1 MSVDDLDRATAE
13 QIIESLRDGIPPRR
27 GVSLYATG
35 TDFVE
40 KVRDRHLS
48 KPISAAKIRF
58 VGGSW
63 GAGKTHFFRLLREY
77 AFEQNLLVSTVELNS
92 DQTPFNK
99 FERVFYEIV
108 RNIASPTMYH
118 TGNLSAA
125 LPFGEVLREVLE
137 NWTEKPGSTHAAIE
151 ALTSELMEQID
162 IDIDFRRVVVAYW
175 KTFEDDGRTADV
187 VQDSRGT
194 LMQWF
199 EGEGQAAA
207 FRRNF
212 NVQKMVNRQNARIF
226 LASLGKFVRWLGFR
240 GLLVLLDESEM
251 SHSTMRKSSLKD
263 AHNNLLHLINGAESV
278 EGLVLLYAA
287 VPEFFDDP
295 RYGIK
300 TYGALAQRIGAL
312 EAKPPKPLDKVWN
325 IDHLALEENAFAVA
339 AGKIRGI
346 YEVAYAD
353 EAASLPSITDLS
365 RHIEGVVAEYPEF
378 SQVSSWRVA
387 IKATIEMLDGALEGV
402 ELPSPIDHR
411 KRIVSSLA
419 DD

>member
-1 MSVDDLDRATAE
+1 MSVEGLDEATALK
-13 QIIESLRDGIPPRR
+13 IIQSLESGIPPER

-35 TDFVE
+35 TDFAE

-48 KPISAAKIRF
+48 RPIGAGKIRF
-58 VGGSW
+58 VSGNW

-77 AFEQNLLVSTVELNS
+77 AFEQDLLVSNVQLSSE
-92 DQTPFNK
+92 QTPFNK
-99 FERVFYEIV
+99 FEKVFFEIV
-108 RNIASPTMYH
+108 RKIASPTMYR

-125 LPFGEVLREVLE
+125 LPFGQVLWEVLHH
-137 NWTEKPGSTHAAIE
+137 WTEKHGSKHAAIE
-151 ALTSELMEQID
+151 ALSSELMQQTD

-175 KTFEDDGRTADV
+175 KTFEDDGRADDV
-187 VQDSRGT
+187 VADIQGT

-199 EGEGQAAA
+199 QGEGQATVL
-207 FRRNF
+207 RRNF
-212 NVQKMVNRQNARIF
+212 GVQKMVKKENARIF

-251 SHSTMRKSSLKD
+251 SHSTMRKSSLRD
-263 AHNNLLHLINGAESV
+263 AHNNLLHLINDAETV

-295 RYGIK
+295 KYGIK
-300 TYGALAQRIGAL
+300 TYGALAQRIGTL
-312 EAKPPKPLDKVWN
+312 EAKPPKSLDKVWN
-325 IDHLALEENAFAVA
+325 IDHLAKEENAFAEA

-353 EAASLPSITDLS
+353 EAASLPSVAKLS
-365 RHIEGVVAEYPEF
+365 KHIMGVVAEHPEF
-378 SQVSSWRVA
+378 SRVSSWRVA
-387 IKATIEMLDGALEGV
+387 ITATIEALNWALEGD
-402 ELPSPIDHR
+402 ELPRPIDHR
-411 KRIVSSLA
+411 RSIVSSLE